1 MGYWFDGSVTDLEIT
16 NMALSKIGHNK
27 ITSMSE
33 MDDISLTHIFN
44 QTRDMLQ
51 ARYSWAFC
59 RHRKVLYPSPVEL
72 LNSLKSNLNAHAADT
87 TMHSNADT
95 VNFPITDADITSMED
110 IVALANKLRVAYK
123 AHYDDAALMAGWAYH
138 VSTESIDHSLS
149 IVTSPATQEE
159 AILIINQLLEKFNG
173 HDSDQSSHNV
183 ATLHQEARA
192 ECGDPEFEYNYQ
204 YYLPSDY
211 LGIPEEYY
219 SSSSRYFVI
228 EGDRILSNNAFL
240 NFKYNRRAPANITYS
255 RLFSECMILGLAEAV
270 VMHISQDKS
279 LSLQLKELLR
289 IKLLDSYQADAGE
302 GNPEIKREDTL
313 WQSR

>member
-159 AILIINQLLEKFNG
+159 AILIIFPLIIWVYQKN
-173 HDSDQSSHNV
+173 
-183 ATLHQEARA
+183 TILHQAGILLLRA
-192 ECGDPEFEYNYQ
+192 IE
-204 YYLPSDY
+204 YYLTMPF
-211 LGIPEEYY
+211 LILNTTEE
-219 SSSSRYFVI
+219 RLPTLPIQGF
-228 EGDRILSNNAFL
+228 FL
-240 NFKYNRRAPANITYS
+240 N
-255 RLFSECMILGLAEAV
+255 V
-270 VMHISQDKS
+270 
-279 LSLQLKELLR
+279 
-289 IKLLDSYQADAGE
+289 
-302 GNPEIKREDTL
+302 
-313 WQSR
+313 